1 MQSLPSDLYECASLD
16 GANGFQ
22 KFRKLTV
29 PLLANTTFFITIT
42 SIISSFQVFGYIN
55 VMTGGGPKDSTYVLV
70 YYIYKL
76 AFDYHK
82 TGYGSAVAVVLFLIL
97 LIITIIQY
105 VHIINKIKEAEKWQ
119 IRKLWEVILRK
130 KDFSDF
136 LW

>member
-16 GANGFQ
+16 GANGIQ

-105 VHIINKIKEAEKWQ
+105 VHNNKQ
-119 IRKLWEVILRK
+119 
-130 KDFSDF
+130 D
-136 LW
+136 